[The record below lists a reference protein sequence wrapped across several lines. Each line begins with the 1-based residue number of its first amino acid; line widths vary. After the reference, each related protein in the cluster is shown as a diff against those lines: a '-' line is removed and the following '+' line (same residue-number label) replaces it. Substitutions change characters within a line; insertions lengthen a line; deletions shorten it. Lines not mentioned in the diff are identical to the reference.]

1 MARFFIAGTNFPN
14 GRAIIRGRDA
24 DHIRVLR
31 LRAGDDIVICDG
43 AGRDYKCRLV
53 QTLEHEAVAEVI
65 EVVPCKAEP
74 TVRTTVF
81 AGLPKGER
89 SDFLVQKCTEAGA
102 AEIVFFSCTR
112 CVAKAVN
119 MEKKL
124 ERWQRIAEEAAKQSG
139 RGIIPQVRYEA
150 DFVAVLNG
158 ALHTDLPLFM
168 YETGERERVF
178 APWGDM
184 EAEMRRAGIPLYAL
198 ESGDPVSAF
207 DVVAF
212 SLGYEMAYPAVLNML
227 DLAGIPLRSAD
238 RPELT
243 PLVIA
248 GGTACSN
255 PEPMAPFFDL
265 MIIGEG
271 EEVNNEVLALFRQ
284 ARQAGWSKTQFLETA
299 AKIQGVLIPSF
310 YVPHWNPD
318 GTLHDLT
325 PTHGAPARVTK
336 RIIQDLDACYYP
348 TDPIVPSTE
357 IVHDRVNVELFRGCI
372 RGCRFC
378 QAGYVYRP
386 VRPRK
391 PETIIRQG
399 IESLKNTGYQEA
411 TLLSLS
417 SSDYRPLDEV
427 CDGLLEYCEPRSM
440 SLALP
445 SLRADNFS
453 MDIMSRLQ
461 KVRKGG
467 LTFAPEA
474 GTQRLRDAINKNVRE
489 EDLLHSCQVAFEGGW
504 NGIKLYFML
513 GLPTETDED
522 VLGIA
527 ELANQVLHT
536 WRMHATNKA
545 RGVRITVSTSC
556 FVPKPH
562 SPFQWEAQVTMDEY
576 KRKVSLLR
584 ENIKAK
590 NVTYNWHDPDTSFVE
605 AVLSRGDRR
614 IADVI
619 EEVWRR
625 GGKLEAWGD
634 YFSFDRWMTAMD
646 ACGVDPM
653 FYACRERG
661 KDEFLPWDIVDMGVR
676 RAHLWHEREQ
686 AYKAELSPDCRKQC
700 TGCGALALMTEGG
713 KCDA

>member
-1 MARFFIAGTNFPN
+1 MDQRLERILPRVQKPARYTG
-14 GRAIIRGRDA
+14 GEYRQIIKDKA
-24 DHIRVLR
+24 EVDLR
-31 LRAGDDIVICDG
+31 LAFCFPDI
-43 AGRDYKCRLV
+43 Y
-53 QTLEHEAVAEVI
+53 
-65 EVVPCKAEP
+65 
-74 TVRTTVF
+74 
-81 AGLPKGER
+81 
-89 SDFLVQKCTEAGA
+89 
-102 AEIVFFSCTR
+102 EIGMS
-112 CVAKAVN
+112 N
-119 MEKKL
+119 IGM
-124 ERWQRIAEEAAKQSG
+124 RILYATMNQMPG
-139 RGIIPQVRYEA
+139 VWC
-150 DFVAVLNG
+150 
-158 ALHTDLPLFM
+158 
-168 YETGERERVF
+168 ERVF

-184 EAEMRRAGIPLYAL
+184 EQEMRKAGIPLYAL
-198 ESGDPVSAF
+198 ESGDPVSDF

-243 PLVIA
+243 PLVMA

-271 EEVNNEVLALFRQ
+271 EEVNNEVLELFRQ
-284 ARQAGWSKTQFLETA
+284 ARKSGWSKTQFLEAA

-391 PETIIRQG
+391 PETIVRLG
-399 IESLKNTGYQEA
+399 IESFKNTGYQEA

-489 EDLLHSCQVAFEGGW
+489 EDLLHSCRVAFEGGW

-536 WRMHATNKA
+536 WRMYATNKA

-562 SPFQWEAQVTMDEY
+562 SPFQWERQVTMEEY
-576 KRKVSLLR
+576 KRKVNLLR

-590 NVTYNWHDPDTSFVE
+590 NVTYNWHDPDTSFIE

-625 GGKLEAWGD
+625 GGKLEAWSD
-634 YFSFDRWMTAMD
+634 YFSFERWMSAMD

-653 FYACRERG
+653 RYACRERG

-686 AYKAELSPDCRKQC
+686 AYQAELSPDCRRQC
-700 TGCGALALMTEGG
+700 TGCGALSLMTEGG

>member
-1 MARFFIAGTNFPN
+1 MDQRLERILPRVQKPARYTG
-14 GRAIIRGRDA
+14 GEYRQIIKDKA
-24 DHIRVLR
+24 EVDLR
-31 LRAGDDIVICDG
+31 LAFCFPDI
-43 AGRDYKCRLV
+43 Y
-53 QTLEHEAVAEVI
+53 
-65 EVVPCKAEP
+65 
-74 TVRTTVF
+74 
-81 AGLPKGER
+81 
-89 SDFLVQKCTEAGA
+89 
-102 AEIVFFSCTR
+102 EIGMS
-112 CVAKAVN
+112 N
-119 MEKKL
+119 IGM
-124 ERWQRIAEEAAKQSG
+124 RILYATMNRMPG
-139 RGIIPQVRYEA
+139 VWC
-150 DFVAVLNG
+150 
-158 ALHTDLPLFM
+158 
-168 YETGERERVF
+168 ERVF

-284 ARQAGWSKTQFLETA
+284 AQQAGWSKTQFLEAA

-348 TDPIVPSTE
+348 TAPIVPSTE

-504 NGIKLYFML
+504 NGVKLYFML

-576 KRKVSLLR
+576 KRKVNLLR

-700 TGCGALALMTEGG
+700 TGCGALSLMTEGG

>member
-1 MARFFIAGTNFPN
+1 MDQRLERILPRVQKPARYTG
-14 GRAIIRGRDA
+14 GEYRQIIKDKA
-24 DHIRVLR
+24 EVDLR
-31 LRAGDDIVICDG
+31 LAFCFPDI
-43 AGRDYKCRLV
+43 Y
-53 QTLEHEAVAEVI
+53 
-65 EVVPCKAEP
+65 
-74 TVRTTVF
+74 
-81 AGLPKGER
+81 
-89 SDFLVQKCTEAGA
+89 
-102 AEIVFFSCTR
+102 EIGMS
-112 CVAKAVN
+112 N
-119 MEKKL
+119 IGM
-124 ERWQRIAEEAAKQSG
+124 RILYATMNQMPG
-139 RGIIPQVRYEA
+139 VWC
-150 DFVAVLNG
+150 
-158 ALHTDLPLFM
+158 
-168 YETGERERVF
+168 ERVF

-198 ESGDPVSAF
+198 ESGDPVSEF

-284 ARQAGWSKTQFLETA
+284 AQQAGWSKTRFLETA

-489 EDLLHSCQVAFEGGW
+489 EDLLHSCRVAFEGGW

-536 WRMHATNKA
+536 WRMYATNKA

-562 SPFQWEAQVTMDEY
+562 SPFQWERQVTMEEY
-576 KRKVSLLR
+576 KRKVNLLR

-590 NVTYNWHDPDTSFVE
+590 NVTYNWHDPDTSFIE

-625 GGKLEAWGD
+625 GGKLEAWSD
-634 YFSFDRWMTAMD
+634 YFSFERWMSAMD

-653 FYACRERG
+653 RYACRERG

-686 AYKAELSPDCRKQC
+686 AYQAELSPDCRRQC
-700 TGCGALALMTEGG
+700 TGCGALSLMTEGG

>member
-1 MARFFIAGTNFPN
+1 MDQRLERILPRVQKPARYTG
-14 GRAIIRGRDA
+14 GEYRQIIKDKA
-24 DHIRVLR
+24 EVDLR
-31 LRAGDDIVICDG
+31 LAFCFPDI
-43 AGRDYKCRLV
+43 Y
-53 QTLEHEAVAEVI
+53 
-65 EVVPCKAEP
+65 
-74 TVRTTVF
+74 
-81 AGLPKGER
+81 
-89 SDFLVQKCTEAGA
+89 
-102 AEIVFFSCTR
+102 EIGMS
-112 CVAKAVN
+112 N
-119 MEKKL
+119 IGM
-124 ERWQRIAEEAAKQSG
+124 RILYATMNRMPG
-139 RGIIPQVRYEA
+139 VWC
-150 DFVAVLNG
+150 
-158 ALHTDLPLFM
+158 
-168 YETGERERVF
+168 ERVF

-184 EAEMRRAGIPLYAL
+184 EQEMRKAGIPLYAL
-198 ESGDPVSAF
+198 ESGDPVSDF

-243 PLVIA
+243 PLVMA

-271 EEVNNEVLALFRQ
+271 EEVNNEVLELFRQ
-284 ARQAGWSKTQFLETA
+284 ARKSGWSKTQFLEAA

-461 KVRKGG
+461 RVRKGG

-489 EDLLHSCQVAFEGGW
+489 EDLLHSCRVAFEGGW

-536 WRMHATNKA
+536 WRMYATNKA

-562 SPFQWEAQVTMDEY
+562 SPFQWERQVTMEEY
-576 KRKVSLLR
+576 KRKVNLLR

-590 NVTYNWHDPDTSFVE
+590 NVTYNWHDPDTSFIE

-625 GGKLEAWGD
+625 GGKLEAWSD
-634 YFSFDRWMTAMD
+634 YFSFERWMSAMD

-653 FYACRERG
+653 RYACRERG

-686 AYKAELSPDCRKQC
+686 AYQAELSPDCRRQC
-700 TGCGALALMTEGG
+700 TGCGALSLMTEGG

>member
-1 MARFFIAGTNFPN
+1 MDQRLERILPRVQKPARYTG
-14 GRAIIRGRDA
+14 GEYRQIIKDKA
-24 DHIRVLR
+24 EVDLR
-31 LRAGDDIVICDG
+31 LAFCFPDI
-43 AGRDYKCRLV
+43 Y
-53 QTLEHEAVAEVI
+53 
-65 EVVPCKAEP
+65 
-74 TVRTTVF
+74 
-81 AGLPKGER
+81 
-89 SDFLVQKCTEAGA
+89 
-102 AEIVFFSCTR
+102 EIGMS
-112 CVAKAVN
+112 N
-119 MEKKL
+119 IGM
-124 ERWQRIAEEAAKQSG
+124 RILYATMNQMPG
-139 RGIIPQVRYEA
+139 VWC
-150 DFVAVLNG
+150 
-158 ALHTDLPLFM
+158 
-168 YETGERERVF
+168 ERVF

-184 EAEMRRAGIPLYAL
+184 EQEMRKAGIPLYAL
-198 ESGDPVSAF
+198 ESGDPVSDF

-243 PLVIA
+243 PLVMA

-271 EEVNNEVLALFRQ
+271 EEVNNEVLELFRQ
-284 ARQAGWSKTQFLETA
+284 AQKSGWSKTQFLEAA
-299 AKIQGVLIPSF
+299 AKIQGVLVPSF

-336 RIIQDLDACYYP
+336 RIIQDLDAGYYQ
-348 TDPIVPSTE
+348 TNPIVPSTE

-489 EDLLHSCQVAFEGGW
+489 EDLLHSCRVAFEGGW

-536 WRMHATNKA
+536 WRMYATNKA

-562 SPFQWEAQVTMDEY
+562 SPFQWEQQVTMDEY
-576 KRKVSLLR
+576 KRKVNLLR

-634 YFSFDRWMTAMD
+634 YFSFERWMSAMD

-653 FYACRERG
+653 RYACRERG

-700 TGCGALALMTEGG
+700 TGCGALSLMTEGG

>member
-1 MARFFIAGTNFPN
+1 MSNIG
-14 GRAIIRGRDA
+14 
-24 DHIRVLR
+24 
-31 LRAGDDIVICDG
+31 
-43 AGRDYKCRLV
+43 
-53 QTLEHEAVAEVI
+53 
-65 EVVPCKAEP
+65 
-74 TVRTTVF
+74 
-81 AGLPKGER
+81 
-89 SDFLVQKCTEAGA
+89 
-102 AEIVFFSCTR
+102 
-112 CVAKAVN
+112 
-119 MEKKL
+119 M
-124 ERWQRIAEEAAKQSG
+124 RILYATMNQMPG
-139 RGIIPQVRYEA
+139 VWC
-150 DFVAVLNG
+150 
-158 ALHTDLPLFM
+158 
-168 YETGERERVF
+168 ERVF

-184 EAEMRRAGIPLYAL
+184 EQEMRKAGIPLYAL
-198 ESGDPVSAF
+198 ESGDPVSDF

-243 PLVIA
+243 PLVMA

-271 EEVNNEVLALFRQ
+271 EEVNNEVLELFRH
-284 ARQAGWSKTQFLETA
+284 ARKSGWSKTQFLEA
-299 AKIQGVLIPSF
+299 AAGIQGVLVPSF

-417 SSDYRPLDEV
+417 S
-427 CDGLLEYCEPRSM
+427 
-440 SLALP
+440 
-445 SLRADNFS
+445 
-453 MDIMSRLQ
+453 RLQ

-489 EDLLHSCQVAFEGGW
+489 EDLLHSCRVAFEGGW

-536 WRMHATNKA
+536 WRMYATNKA

-562 SPFQWEAQVTMDEY
+562 SPFQWEQQVTMDEY
-576 KRKVSLLR
+576 KRKVNLLR

-634 YFSFDRWMTAMD
+634 YFSFERWMSAMD

-653 FYACRERG
+653 RYACRERG

-700 TGCGALALMTEGG
+700 TGCGALSLMTEGG